1 MSCMIVGIMSMQR
14 VRNYGSF
21 LQAFGLKKIIES
33 MGHTVKFVDYKA
45 EVPLTGN
52 DVGEKNENI
61 ILRIMRMLSP
71 NYRAYRKKQ
80 IKLNSTFTNFC
91 NTYDREFLPELGV
104 GKEYVYTPKVD
115 VLIIGSDEV
124 FNCTQKGKQVGY
136 SLQLFGKDNQANS
149 LISYAASFGNTTL
162 EKLNKYNVTAEIAYA
177 LKQFNDISVRD
188 QNSADIIEKLCGFK
202 PKRHIDPVLLYDF
215 PEVDNIHICL
225 KDYIVVYAYADRIQE
240 DESIEIRKFARE
252 RGKKILSLGFY
263 QPFCDEYILSTPLE
277 TLAYVKNAD
286 YVITD
291 TFHGTV
297 FSIKYQI
304 PFATIIRKS
313 NQQKLGDLLK
323 LFNLQERSV
332 KNVNHIRG
340 ILDIPMK
347 NYEIV
352 NILENEKFSAINYLK
367 SNLCI

>member
-1 MSCMIVGIMSMQR
+1 MIVGIMSMQR

-225 KDYIVVYAYADRIQE
+225 KDYIVVYAYADRIHCYGRDRHQ
-240 DESIEIRKFARE
+240 KNALFPL
-252 RGKKILSLGFY
+252 LSLSVKKLVAKGRKEECRCRFLS
-263 QPFCDEYILSTPLE
+263 PFSNRVPHTYHDICSLSASRQHSVWNSRRNKCQAPGTQCSHTNDNAFPQAPNCDEPPCGASSGKMVCYLCPRGCQATPRNTPLSNPSHSH
-277 TLAYVKNAD
+277 NA
-286 YVITD
+286 
-291 TFHGTV
+291 
-297 FSIKYQI
+297 
-304 PFATIIRKS
+304 
-313 NQQKLGDLLK
+313 L
-323 LFNLQERSV
+323 
-332 KNVNHIRG
+332 
-340 ILDIPMK
+340 
-347 NYEIV
+347 
-352 NILENEKFSAINYLK
+352 
-367 SNLCI
+367 